1 MAKVMG
7 NLRISLFFLLLF
19 LTSALLYV
27 ASAEAGQG
35 RVYPSCSNNA
45 TGRTLSDACL
55 QTTDVRYQTPLP
67 TRTWMHSLPIP
78 IGDVGTLLH
87 RAKQNQQSSFYPQC
101 CPLSPRHDSLKLRSM
116 AMCYGATNK
125 KEYLL

>member
-1 MAKVMG
+1 MLAQFPQMACWPPQIYHVSKLNASEPVFWRHLRLTDKNSSGLPPSSQPKVMAKVMG
-7 NLRISLFFLLLF
+7 NLRISLLFLLLF

-45 TGRTLSDACL
+45 TGRILSDACL

-67 TRTWMHSLPIP
+67 T
-78 IGDVGTLLH
+78 
-87 RAKQNQQSSFYPQC
+87 
-101 CPLSPRHDSLKLRSM
+101 
-116 AMCYGATNK
+116 
-125 KEYLL
+125 